1 MATRTTRTSCVAS
14 ASSIAHQPTPMNT
27 IVVGGGLLGLST
39 AYHLLQRGARVTVV
53 DAASHS
59 AAGASRANGGLLTPS
74 MSDPWNA
81 PGVALHLLRWL
92 GRADAPLL
100 LRRQALRGGSLRW
113 MYRFLRAS
121 APQRYRV
128 NTLKN
133 LRLAQYS
140 MTALRE
146 LRADTG
152 IDYGE
157 VRHGTAK
164 LFRDRRAFALAE
176 KASGM
181 LVDNGVTVRV
191 LDRAGTLDLEPA
203 LEPIGPNIAGALHFP
218 DDEIGDAR
226 RFCEALAIE
235 LGRRGCNL
243 RFGVALERWQRT
255 RGRLSGIETSAGFI
269 EADNVVLAAGVHSA
283 PLARWLGVDIPVA
296 PAKGYSISVPL
307 GLWAPQPKL
316 GVIDDELHAAA
327 TPLSGVLRA
336 AGTAEFAGFDASI
349 RAERVENLRRL
360 VEAVYPQAAPAVRS
374 NDVQAWAGL
383 RPMSADGVPILG
395 RTRVENLFVNTGHGH
410 LGWTMAAG
418 SGRIVAD
425 LMTRGESE
433 LGAADYALD
442 RFG

>member
-1 MATRTTRTSCVAS
+1 
-14 ASSIAHQPTPMNT
+14 MNT

-39 AYHLLQRGARVTVV
+39 AYHLLRRGVRVTVV
-53 DAASHS
+53 DAAPHA

-100 LRRQALRGGSLRW
+100 LRSQALRGGSLRW

-121 APQRYRV
+121 APERYRV

-140 MTALRE
+140 MSALRE
-146 LRADTG
+146 LRAETG

-157 VRHGTAK
+157 VGYGTAK
-164 LFRDRRAFALAE
+164 LFRDPRVFGVAE

-181 LVDNGVTVRV
+181 LVAHGVAVRV
-191 LDRAGTLDLEPA
+191 LDREATLDLEPA
-203 LEPIGPNIAGALHFP
+203 LEPIRPNIAGALHFP
-218 DDEIGDAR
+218 DDEFGDAR
-226 RFCEALAIE
+226 RFCEALAAE
-235 LGRRGCNL
+235 LDKRGCNL
-243 RFGVALERWQRT
+243 RFGVTLTRWGRT
-255 RGRLSGIETSAGFI
+255 RDRLTGVETNVGFLD
-269 EADNVVLAAGVHSA
+269 ADNIVLAAGVHSA
-283 PLARWLGVDIPVA
+283 SLARSLGVDIPVA

-307 GLWAPQPKL
+307 GQWAPQPKL

-327 TPLSGVLRA
+327 TPLGSVLRA
-336 AGTAEFAGFDASI
+336 AGTAEFAGFDTSI
-349 RAERVENLRRL
+349 RPERVDNLRRL
-360 VEAVYPQAAPAVRS
+360 VEAVYPQATAVVRS
-374 NDVQAWAGL
+374 SDVQPWAGL

-395 RTRVENLFVNTGHGH
+395 RTRIENLFVNTGHGH

-418 SGRIVAD
+418 SGRVVAD
-425 LMTRGESE
+425 LIVRGSSD
-433 LGAADYALD
+433 LNAADYALA

>member
-1 MATRTTRTSCVAS
+1 MGVAREG
-14 ASSIAHQPTPMNT
+14 MNT
-27 IVVGGGLLGLST
+27 IVVGAGLLGLST
-39 AYHLLQRGARVTVV
+39 AYHLLQRGVRVTVV
-53 DAASHS
+53 DAAPYS

-100 LRRQALRGGSLRW
+100 LRRRALRGGSLRW

-121 APQRYRV
+121 APERYRV

-140 MTALRE
+140 MTTLRE
-146 LRADTG
+146 LRAATG

-157 VRHGTAK
+157 VRYGTAK
-164 LFRDRRAFALAE
+164 LFRDPRAFAIAE
-176 KASGM
+176 RASGM
-181 LVDNGVTVRV
+181 LVANGVTVRV
-191 LDRAGTLDLEPA
+191 LDKAATLDLEPA
-203 LEPIGPNIAGALHFP
+203 LEPIGRNIAGALHFP

-226 RFCEALAIE
+226 RFCEALATE

-243 RFGVALERWQRT
+243 RFGVALERWKHA
-255 RGRLSGIETSAGFI
+255 RGRLSGVETNEGFL
-269 EADNVVLAAGVHSA
+269 EADNIVLAAGVHSA
-283 PLARWLGVDIPVA
+283 PLARSLGIDIPVA

-307 GLWAPQPKL
+307 GQWAPQPKL

-327 TPLSGVLRA
+327 TPLGDVLRV

-349 RAERVENLRRL
+349 RPERVENLRRL
-360 VEAVYPQAAPAVRS
+360 VEAVYPQATTVVRS
-374 NDVQAWAGL
+374 TDVQAWAGL
-383 RPMSADGVPILG
+383 RPMSSDGVPILG

-425 LMTRGESE
+425 LISRGSSD
-433 LGAADYALD
+433 LDAADYALA

>member
-1 MATRTTRTSCVAS
+1 MGVAREG
-14 ASSIAHQPTPMNT
+14 MNT
-27 IVVGGGLLGLST
+27 IVIGGGLLGLST
-39 AYHLLQRGARVTVV
+39 AYHLMQRDIRVTVV
-53 DAASHS
+53 DAAPHS

-81 PGVALHLLRWL
+81 PGVALQLLRWI

-100 LRRQALRGGSLRW
+100 LRGRALRGGSLRW

-140 MTALRE
+140 MTTLRE
-146 LRADTG
+146 LRAATG

-157 VRHGTAK
+157 VRNGTAK
-164 LFRDRRAFALAE
+164 LFRDPRAFALAAR
-176 KASGM
+176 ASEM
-181 LVDNGVTVRV
+181 LVANGVTVRV
-191 LDRAGTLDLEPA
+191 LDRAATLDLEPA
-203 LEPIGPNIAGALHFP
+203 LEPIGRNIAGALHFP

-226 RFCEALAIE
+226 RFCEALATE

-243 RFGVALERWQRT
+243 RFGVALERWKHA
-255 RGRLSGIETSAGFI
+255 RGRLSGVETSEGFL
-269 EADNVVLAAGVHSA
+269 EADNIVLAAGVHSA
-283 PLARWLGVDIPVA
+283 PLARSLGIDIPVA

-307 GLWAPQPKL
+307 GQWAPQPKL

-327 TPLSGVLRA
+327 TPLGEVLRV

-349 RAERVENLRRL
+349 RPERVENLRRL
-360 VEAVYPQAAPAVRS
+360 VEAVYPQATSVVRS
-374 NDVQAWAGL
+374 TDVQAWAGL
-383 RPMSADGVPILG
+383 RPMSSDGVPILG

-425 LMTRGESE
+425 LISRGSSD
-433 LGAADYALD
+433 LDAADYALA

>member
-1 MATRTTRTSCVAS
+1 
-14 ASSIAHQPTPMNT
+14 MNT
-27 IVVGGGLLGLST
+27 IVVGGGLIGLST
-39 AYHLLQRGARVTVV
+39 AYHLLKRGVRATVV
-53 DAASHS
+53 DAAPHP

-81 PGVALHLLRWL
+81 PGVAAHLVRWL

-100 LRRQALRGGSLRW
+100 LRPQALRAGSLRW

-121 APQRYRV
+121 APERYRE

-140 MTALRE
+140 MTALCE
-146 LRADTG
+146 LRAETG

-157 VRHGTAK
+157 VRCGTAK
-164 LFRDRRAFALAE
+164 LFRDPRAFSIAE

-181 LVDNGVTVRV
+181 LVANGVTVRV
-191 LDRAGTLDLEPA
+191 LDRAATLDLEPT
-203 LEPIGPNIAGALHFP
+203 LEPIAPNVAGALHFP

-226 RFCEALAIE
+226 RFCEALAGE
-235 LGRRGCNL
+235 LRRRGCKL
-243 RFGVALERWQRT
+243 RFGVTVERWKCA
-255 RGRLSGIETSAGFI
+255 RGRLNGIETRDGFL

-283 PLARWLGVDIPVA
+283 PLARPLGVEIPVA

-307 GLWAPQPKL
+307 GRWAPRPRIGL
-316 GVIDDELHAAA
+316 IDDELHAAA
-327 TPLSGVLRA
+327 TPLGGVLRV

-349 RAERVENLRRL
+349 RPERVENLRRL
-360 VEAVYPQAAPAVRS
+360 VEAVYPQAGSVVRS
-374 NDVQAWAGL
+374 SDVQAWAGL

-395 RTRVENLFVNTGHGH
+395 RTHIENLYLNTGHGH

-425 LMTRGESE
+425 LMTRGWSE
-433 LGAADYALD
+433 LDATDYRLA
-442 RFG
+442 RFA

>member
-1 MATRTTRTSCVAS
+1 MGVAREG
-14 ASSIAHQPTPMNT
+14 MNT
-27 IVVGGGLLGLST
+27 IVVGAGLLGLST
-39 AYHLLQRGARVTVV
+39 AYHLLQRGVRVTVV
-53 DAASHS
+53 DAAPHS

-100 LRRQALRGGSLRW
+100 LRGRALRGGSLRW

-121 APQRYRV
+121 APERYRV

-140 MTALRE
+140 MTTLRE
-146 LRADTG
+146 LRAETG

-157 VRHGTAK
+157 VRYGTAK
-164 LFRDRRAFALAE
+164 LFRDPHAFAIAE
-176 KASGM
+176 RASGM
-181 LVDNGVTVRV
+181 LVANGVTVRV
-191 LDRAGTLDLEPA
+191 LDKAATLDLEPA
-203 LEPIGPNIAGALHFP
+203 LEPIGRNIAGALHFP

-226 RFCEALAIE
+226 RFCEALATE

-243 RFGVALERWQRT
+243 RFGVALERWKHV
-255 RGRLSGIETSAGFI
+255 RGRLSGVETSEGFL
-269 EADNVVLAAGVHSA
+269 EADNIVLAAGVHSA
-283 PLARWLGVDIPVA
+283 PLARSLGIDIPVA

-307 GLWAPQPKL
+307 GQWAPQPKL

-327 TPLSGVLRA
+327 TPLGEVLRV

-349 RAERVENLRRL
+349 RPERVENLRRL
-360 VEAVYPQAAPAVRS
+360 VEAVYPQATTVVRS
-374 NDVQAWAGL
+374 TDVQAWAGL
-383 RPMSADGVPILG
+383 RPMSSDGVPILG

-425 LMTRGESE
+425 LISRGSSD
-433 LGAADYALD
+433 LDAADYALA

>member
-1 MATRTTRTSCVAS
+1 MT
-14 ASSIAHQPTPMNT
+14 T

-39 AYHLLQRGARVTVV
+39 AYHLLQRGVRVTVV
-53 DAASHS
+53 DAAPHS

-121 APQRYRV
+121 APERYRV

-146 LRADTG
+146 LRAETG

-157 VRHGTAK
+157 VRYGTAK
-164 LFRDRRAFALAE
+164 LFRNPRAFALAE
-176 KASGM
+176 RASGM
-181 LVDNGVTVRV
+181 LVANGVTVRV
-191 LDRAGTLDLEPA
+191 LDRAATLDLEPA
-203 LEPIGPNIAGALHFP
+203 LEPIARDIAGALHFP

-226 RFCEALAIE
+226 RFCEALATE

-243 RFGVALERWQRT
+243 RFGVALERWKHT
-255 RGRLSGIETSAGFI
+255 RDRLSGVETNEGFL
-269 EADNVVLAAGVHSA
+269 EADNIVLAAGVQSA
-283 PLARWLGVDIPVA
+283 PLARSLGIDIPVA

-307 GLWAPQPKL
+307 GHWAPQPKL

-327 TPLSGVLRA
+327 TPLGEVLRV

-349 RAERVENLRRL
+349 RPERVENLRRL
-360 VEAVYPQAAPAVRS
+360 VEAVYPQATAVVRS
-374 NDVQAWAGL
+374 TDVQAWAGL
-383 RPMSADGVPILG
+383 RPMSSDGVPILG
-395 RTRVENLFVNTGHGH
+395 RTTIENLFVNTGHGH

-418 SGRIVAD
+418 SGRVVAD
-425 LMTRGESE
+425 LITRGASDLDASE
-433 LGAADYALD
+433 YALA

>member
-1 MATRTTRTSCVAS
+1 MK
-14 ASSIAHQPTPMNT
+14 T
-27 IVVGGGLLGLST
+27 IVVGSGLLGLST
-39 AYHLLQRGARVTVV
+39 AYHLLQRGVRVTIL
-53 DAASHS
+53 DGEQQP

-81 PGVALHLLRWL
+81 PGVTLQLLRWL
-92 GRADAPLL
+92 RRPDAPLL
-100 LRRQALRGGSLRW
+100 LRRRALRGSLRW

-121 APQRYRV
+121 ARERYRV

-140 MTALRE
+140 MRALRE
-146 LRADTG
+146 LRAETRL
-152 IDYGE
+152 DYGN

-164 LFRDRRAFALAE
+164 LFRDPRALASAE
-176 KASGM
+176 RASGT
-181 LVDNGVTVRV
+181 LVENGVSVRV

-203 LEPIGPNIAGALHFP
+203 LEPIGGNIAGSLYFA

-226 RFCEALAIE
+226 RFCEALAAE
-235 LGRRGCNL
+235 LGRRGCEL
-243 RFGVALERWQRT
+243 RFGAPLVRWSHA
-255 RGRLSGIETSAGFI
+255 RGRLGGIETKDGEI
-269 EADNVVLAAGVHSA
+269 QGDNVVLAAGVHCA
-283 PLARWLGVDIPVA
+283 PLARSLGIDIPIA

-307 GLWAPQPKL
+307 RQWSPQPCM

-327 TPLSGVLRA
+327 TPLGEVLRV

-349 RAERVENLRRL
+349 RAERIENLVRL
-360 VEAVYPQAAPAVRS
+360 VEALYPRASSVARS
-374 NDVQAWAGL
+374 SDLQAWAGL

-395 RTRVENLFVNTGHGH
+395 HTRIDNLFVNTGHGH

-425 LMTRGESE
+425 LMTRGSSD
-433 LGAADYALD
+433 LDAADYALD